1 MGLPHMHGCAW
12 EQAPAGAANAASR
25 AAPALSNTLRQGTA
39 GQQRRGAPARAS
51 GSCYCSRRYSAL
63 ARQTQP
69 AGPPPAQAPG
79 GSVMHAAHA
88 ARGFCAPGQA
98 AQATAAPPRP
108 AWSGRRQ
115 LPRQLLTQAPLQRRE
130 SDGCV
135 SPSRAH
141 QGSRAGRP
149 RAPHAAGGRR
159 HEQPQHAHGLQLHE
173 RGLAL
178 APPRRGRRRH
188 AGRCAAGSGRG
199 QLGAP
204 WHGAGAGAGA
214 GRGDAGAR
222 KRPASNVIGGS
233 GGATERGGGGAHAL
247 LHAQAAVKQSSL
259 GAGRG
264 RLGRASQR
272 CSSKRGAPRCALA
285 CAGWRCRPKGAAGAL
300 LLLTTLPPEA
310 SNSGSSLEQWR
321 FMGQRRR
328 AAAACTPSGAGQSME
343 GTRQAE
349 VASSLAPAQ
358 GVRRPKVYGA
368 SSCPMR
374 MPQKLGQAGRRPREA
389 GNAGAA
395 AAQQLALHSRARV
408 GRRAK
413 RKHALGTPPPIGV
426 QRHGDGCQ
434 PNTSAR
440 GGDQQT
446 NAPCQAPCNESDL

>member
-1 MGLPHMHGCAW
+1 MERA
-12 EQAPAGAANAASR
+12 AAAAATAADAGAPTAPGVRRLRQPKPRPPGVARRPAARTARSRWASAQAATACARPPAPQRSARPR
-25 AAPALSNTLRQGTA
+25 AAAARAP
-39 GQQRRGAPARAS
+39 PARWPLRGRQRPRSAR
-51 GSCYCSRRYSAL
+51 CAL
-63 ARQTQP
+63 AR
-69 AGPPPAQAPG
+69 
-79 GSVMHAAHA
+79 
-88 ARGFCAPGQA
+88 
-98 AQATAAPPRP
+98 
-108 AWSGRRQ
+108 GRRQ
-115 LPRQLLTQAPLQRRE
+115 RRAGCCRRRRSQAPSFEYVRRLG
-130 SDGCV
+130 GC
-135 SPSRAH
+135 H
-141 QGSRAGRP
+141 
-149 RAPHAAGGRR
+149 
-159 HEQPQHAHGLQLHE
+159 
-173 RGLAL
+173 
-178 APPRRGRRRH
+178 
-188 AGRCAAGSGRG
+188 
-199 QLGAP
+199 
-204 WHGAGAGAGA
+204 GA
-214 GRGDAGAR
+214 GRGRHA
-222 KRPASNVIGGS
+222 RPAARASS
-233 GGATERGGGGAHAL
+233 M
-247 LHAQAAVKQSSL
+247 KQSSL

-272 CSSKRGAPRCALA
+272 CSSKRGAPRSALA

-328 AAAACTPSGAGQSME
+328 AAAACRPSGAGQSME